1 VILFGFDFSLL
12 MVESVES
19 LDYFCVK
26 VLMNFY
32 FENFEK
38 SQFMFIDVY
47 SSCSLILCLSMYALA
62 AFDYY
67 FILFVSH
74 LM

>member
-1 VILFGFDFSLL
+1 
-12 MVESVES
+12 
-19 LDYFCVK
+19 
-26 VLMNFY
+26 
-32 FENFEK
+32 
-38 SQFMFIDVY
+38 MFIDVY